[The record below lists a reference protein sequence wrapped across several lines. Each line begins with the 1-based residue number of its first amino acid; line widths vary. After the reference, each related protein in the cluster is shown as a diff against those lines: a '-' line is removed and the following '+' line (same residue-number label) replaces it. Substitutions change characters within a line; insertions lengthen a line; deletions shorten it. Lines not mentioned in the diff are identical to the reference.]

1 MDDLVFALVMVPPV
15 AVCLVT
21 VSSLA
26 GVVLAL
32 GLLLALIAGVLEQV
46 PVNRFGTGQ
55 KKPAPR
61 SAAAVAAVAIFTA
74 EVTVGAHP
82 PVISGVLVFAVAAI
96 LGGMA
101 LASVVNLFRK
111 APPPLPPVPDAV

>member
-32 GLLLALIAGVLEQV
+32 GLLLALIAGVLERV

-82 PVISGVLVFAVAAI
+82 RSS
-96 LGGMA
+96 
-101 LASVVNLFRK
+101 LASSSSPWRPFWAAWLWP
-111 APPPLPPVPDAV
+111 AS